1 MVGLLIMRLCVGM
14 KKIQTFVAVALWFVG
29 PYRYVKV
36 LRVQADNILTAK
48 LFLVLKTY
56 ADGSVYEG
64 DWKDDK
70 MHGEGKMT
78 YANGV
83 VYDGHWRD
91 DKKHGEGILISIA
104 DGIVMMDIGGMANQ
118 IENLLQ
124 SVWCLRLSL
133 QLALL

>member
-1 MVGLLIMRLCVGM
+1 M
-14 KKIQTFVAVALWFVG
+14 KFKWKWFLACIGSLVRKYLSERRIRSHNTTF
-29 PYRYVKV
+29 P
-36 LRVQADNILTAK
+36 N
-48 LFLVLKTY
+48 
-56 ADGSVYEG
+56 SNVYEG

-91 DKKHGEGILISIA
+91 DKKHGEGTLISIA

-118 IENLLQ
+118 IEILLQ
-124 SVWCLRLSL
+124 SVWCALRLSL
-133 QLALL
+133 QLAPL